1 MNENNYYNNESFEK
15 YEYSFFDEI
24 AFKFY
29 LDIFEEYEMESSE
42 IFKDWA
48 WIKVS
53 ITDDSMSITN
63 DKNGPVIGSPNAFW
77 FKDIND
83 PKFNKVL
90 KAYLDA
96 HMVNG
101 VCFRKCA
108 EGYLNDMQLYDEVL
122 SAAVPDICQKEYDF
136 SERGAQKLTSITD
149 LLSYPQYYDEHFK
162 SQLTEYSVQ
171 SSRIKAAHAYLLKSL
186 KTIPQYIVIENLM
199 DSIKVLLEFVQNKT
213 AENSYIEGAEAAYR
227 IIKEKYSEIEIDYDF
242 EHRSLPKVSE
252 TKILPEDYYIESEFL
267 DRLNKMFKSE

>member
-1 MNENNYYNNESFEK
+1 MFRSEEEGYYSAYVNSYNSENVSKKAKRNGKPVRRNMKKKRTREELYNR
-15 YEYSFFDEI
+15 
-24 AFKFY
+24 
-29 LDIFEEYEMESSE
+29 
-42 IFKDWA
+42 
-48 WIKVS
+48 IKA
-53 ITDDSMSITN
+53 D
-63 DKNGPVIGSPNAFW
+63 